1 MISHN
6 GLERVPKLNGCSKES
21 WTIHKKSVIQ
31 QASVKYEGCNELKF
45 SVSFRSFKN
54 IMIVLKGKVLA
65 KFVPAAAVTQM
76 GQVLF
81 ILTRRK
87 GL

>member
-1 MISHN
+1 M
-6 GLERVPKLNGCSKES
+6 
-21 WTIHKKSVIQ
+21 IQ
-31 QASVKYEGCNELKF
+31 QASVEYEGLDEIKF
-45 SVSFRSFKN
+45 SVSSGFFKN
-54 IMIVLKGKVLA
+54 IMIVKKRKVPA

>member
-1 MISHN
+1 MNDSEI
-6 GLERVPKLNGCSKES
+6 KL
-21 WTIHKKSVIQ
+21 
-31 QASVKYEGCNELKF
+31 
-45 SVSFRSFKN
+45 SVSSGSFLN
-54 IMIVLKGKVLA
+54 IMIVKKGKVPA
-65 KFVPAAAVTQM
+65 KFVPAAAVTRM

>member
-1 MISHN
+1 
-6 GLERVPKLNGCSKES
+6 
-21 WTIHKKSVIQ
+21 VIQ
-31 QASVKYEGCNELKF
+31 QASVEYEGLNEIKF
-45 SVSFRSFKN
+45 SVSFGSFLN
-54 IMIVLKGKVLA
+54 IMSVKKGKVPA